1 MWMIFIRFPVEWTNY
16 KGFEIF
22 FPDKGNEWTKNEDQ
36 VNDEK
41 DAHKEDIGQSKS
53 EDTSEGN

>member
-1 MWMIFIRFPVEWTNY
+1 MRLYYYLFDVFWKSF
-16 KGFEIF
+16 K
-22 FPDKGNEWTKNEDQ
+22 KKSEDQ
-36 VNDEK
+36 VNDKK